1 VDLTSIYVIIVPNCL
16 NMVTTKKQVCF
27 IVIIEKTVVLTRKG
41 LLTDGYAHRNPDHGV
56 LRHRGGRVPPVRNS
70 FPVVHQS

>member
-27 IVIIEKTVVLTRKG
+27 IVIIEKKQL
-41 LLTDGYAHRNPDHGV
+41 
-56 LRHRGGRVPPVRNS
+56 S
-70 FPVVHQS
+70 